1 MKVGTDAVLL
11 ATLPKFTN
19 VNSVLDIGTG
29 TGVLSLMLAQQF
41 PSASITAIELDE
53 HYYKKA
59 IKRIDQKL
67 SQGTMSFEGCW

>member
-41 PSASITAIELDE
+41 PDAKITAIELD
-53 HYYKKA
+53 A
-59 IKRIDQKL
+59 AAA
-67 SQGTMSFEGCW
+67 SQAADNFANST